1 MALISTLHK
10 WLGDTD
16 GTGSTIRVL
25 LCDYPKL
32 FDLIDHSLLVT
43 KLKQVDIPRS
53 IIKCM
58 GCKFS
63 YLQITKRQTGTGLFF
78 GVERGPLRCYPG
90 N

>member
-25 LCDYPKL
+25 LCDYRKA
-32 FDLIDHSLLVT
+32 FDIIDHSLLVT

-53 IIKCM
+53 IIKWVVDHKASNWDRTVFRNGAN
-58 GCKFS
+58 GCFWS
-63 YLQITKRQTGTGLFF
+63 
-78 GVERGPLRCYPG
+78 
-90 N
+90 